1 MTHELEVSHLEL
13 EEGSA
18 PSKQAKKQTN
28 KQGMNDSQNHHHHY
42 QELYHMHSHSSSSSC
57 C

>member
-28 KQGMNDSQNHHHHY
+28 KQTNNQSIK
-42 QELYHMHSHSSSSSC
+42 E
-57 C
+57 

>member
-18 PSKQAKKQTN
+18 PSKQEKKTTN
-28 KQGMNDSQNHHHHY
+28 KQTRN
-42 QELYHMHSHSSSSSC
+42 E
-57 C
+57 

>member
-18 PSKQAKKQTN
+18 PSKQEKQTN
-28 KQGMNDSQNHHHHY
+28 KQTNKQTGN
-42 QELYHMHSHSSSSSC
+42 E
-57 C
+57 

>member
-1 MTHELEVSHLEL
+1 MTHEFEVSHLEL

-28 KQGMNDSQNHHHHY
+28 KQTNNQSRN
-42 QELYHMHSHSSSSSC
+42 E
-57 C
+57 